1 VWTKN
6 ERRRNCC
13 VKMIYS
19 ISVTVLHSLVLFV
32 SDLDFGVFYIRIP
45 YLLSYHS
52 VSGLRF
58 MCVKLVRMTLV
69 H

>member
-1 VWTKN
+1 
-6 ERRRNCC
+6 
-13 VKMIYS
+13 MIYS

-32 SDLDFGVFYIRIP
+32 SDLDFCVFYIRIP